1 MSMKSLNSILNR
13 ISQSERLSGAF
24 AIFKSF
30 ILQLV
35 IQGIYFVILARSL
48 GSEKYGAYVGI
59 IAVVSIFIPFASW
72 GSEKI
77 IIQNVSR
84 DRNTFREAWGTGIL
98 KTLIFGSVFISL
110 ILIVYSFFPL
120 PGISV
125 LTVFL
130 IALANLIFLRLNDLV
145 RDSFVGVGLLNY
157 TARTIFLVS
166 LNRFFAVL
174 FLILIS
180 RTPSIVTWSA
190 LYCLATFLSAVFS
203 THLLVKQVDYPLFL
217 LHRVKRNLKLGF
229 SFAIGISAQSIYND
243 LDKSMLAKLAVST
256 EAAGIYGAAYHIL
269 NVSFT
274 PILSVAMAS
283 FRNFF
288 QKGTQGIKGSFELCK
303 KLLPM
308 SVGYSIAAIVALAIC
323 SPLIPIIL
331 GSEYANSAIAVVLL
345 SPTIFFKTMHIFAAD
360 TLTGADLQ
368 SVRSGSQVVV
378 AIVNGVLNFW
388 LIPLY
393 SWRGAIAATIISEL
407 LLTLLLWGAVF
418 IYSRK
423 AKTANRST

>member
-1 MSMKSLNSILNR
+1 MSKKSLTAIINR
-13 ISQSERLSGAF
+13 ISQSERLQGAF

-48 GSEKYGAYVGI
+48 GTEKYGAYVGI
-59 IAVVSIFIPFASW
+59 ISIVSIFIPFASW

-84 DRNTFREAWGTGIL
+84 DRHTFREAWGTGIL
-98 KTLIFGSVFISL
+98 RTLIFGSGFISL
-110 ILIVYSFFPL
+110 ILIAYSFIPL

-125 LTVFL
+125 ETVFF

-157 TARTIFLVS
+157 TARTIFIVS
-166 LNRFFAVL
+166 LNRFFAIL
-174 FLILIS
+174 FLIAIS
-180 RTPSIVTWSA
+180 TSPSIITWA
-190 LYCLATFLSAVFS
+190 RLYCLATFLAAVFS
-203 THLLVKQVDYPLFL
+203 THTLVKQVDYPKFILR
-217 LHRVKRNLKLGF
+217 RVKRNLRLGF

-243 LDKSMLAKLAVST
+243 LDKSMLAKLSVTT

-269 NVSFT
+269 NVAFT
-274 PILSVAMAS
+274 PVLSVAMAS

-308 SVGYSIAAIVALAIC
+308 SLGYSIAAIVGLAIC

-368 SVRSGSQVVV
+368 SVRSSSQVVV
-378 AIVNGVLNFW
+378 AIINGVLNFW

-393 SWRGAIAATIISEL
+393 SWRGAIIATITSEF
-407 LLTLLLWGAVF
+407 LLTALLWIAVYF
-418 IYSRK
+418 YARK
-423 AKTANRST
+423 PRALN